1 MPVIVKQPAPDLPYS
16 LHDAYILEVRLEGD
30 TLHLVEGLCC
40 LHIAVLGDQPQ
51 GIPLQP
57 HLQNIGVVETTEPFD
72 QVQGDV
78 EITGVDWDSSHAYV
92 MEYRGV
98 LCGNRGPFTGR
109 KMAVEDF
116 LKTYPQGTLDIMDET
131 YGYRQ
136 VRLDGFLNLT
146 GRCLEFRLELY
157 YSGEFRYLLKEPAP
171 GAAV

>member
-30 TLHLVEGLCC
+30 TLRLVTQYGY
-40 LHIAVLGDQPQ
+40 
-51 GIPLQP
+51 
-57 HLQNIGVVETTEPFD
+57 VETTEPFD

-98 LCGNRGPFTGR
+98 LWR
-109 KMAVEDF
+109 KPRALYRPEKWRWKDF

-136 VRLDGFLNLT
+136 VKLDGFST
-146 GRCLEFRLELY
+146 
-157 YSGEFRYLLKEPAP
+157 
-171 GAAV
+171 

>member
-30 TLHLVEGLCC
+30 TLRLVTQYGY
-40 LHIAVLGDQPQ
+40 
-51 GIPLQP
+51 
-57 HLQNIGVVETTEPFD
+57 VETTEPF
-72 QVQGDV
+72 G
-78 EITGVDWDSSHAYV
+78 HAYV

-136 VRLDGFLNLT
+136 VKLDGFLNLT

-157 YSGEFRYLLKEPAP
+157 YSGEFRYLLKELAP

>member
-1 MPVIVKQPAPDLPYS
+1 MTPGKDGTHACHRKAARPRPA
-16 LHDAYILEVRLEGD
+16 
-30 TLHLVEGLCC
+30 
-40 LHIAVLGDQPQ
+40 
-51 GIPLQP
+51 LQP
-57 HLQNIGVVETTEPFD
+57 PRRLYSGGAAGGGTLRLVTQYGYVETTEPFD

-136 VRLDGFLNLT
+136 VKLDGFLNLT

>member
-30 TLHLVEGLCC
+30 TLRLVTQYGY
-40 LHIAVLGDQPQ
+40 
-51 GIPLQP
+51 
-57 HLQNIGVVETTEPFD
+57 VETTEPFD

-98 LCGNRGPFTGR
+98 LCGNRGPFTGGNGGGG
-109 KMAVEDF
+109 F

-136 VRLDGFLNLT
+136 VKLDGFLNLT

>member
-30 TLHLVEGLCC
+30 TLRLVTQYGY
-40 LHIAVLGDQPQ
+40 
-51 GIPLQP
+51 
-57 HLQNIGVVETTEPFD
+57 VETTEPFG

-98 LCGNRGPFTGR
+98 LCGNRGPCTGR

-131 YGYRQ
+131 YG
-136 VRLDGFLNLT
+136 
-146 GRCLEFRLELY
+146 
-157 YSGEFRYLLKEPAP
+157 
-171 GAAV
+171 

>member
-1 MPVIVKQPAPDLPYS
+1 MRTVIKPPYSDPPYS
-16 LHDAYILEVRLEGD
+16 LHDAYVTALEAKGD
-30 TLHLVEGLCC
+30 TLRLVTQYGY
-40 LHIAVLGDQPQ
+40 
-51 GIPLQP
+51 
-57 HLQNIGVVETTEPFD
+57 VETTEPFG

-136 VRLDGFLNLT
+136 VKLDGFLNLT

-157 YSGEFRYLLKEPAP
+157 YSGEFRYLLKELAP

>member
-30 TLHLVEGLCC
+30 TLRLVTQYGY
-40 LHIAVLGDQPQ
+40 
-51 GIPLQP
+51 
-57 HLQNIGVVETTEPFD
+57 VETTEPFD
-72 QVQGDV
+72 QVQGGCGDHW
-78 EITGVDWDSSHAYV
+78 GRLGQPHAYV

-98 LCGNRGPFTGR
+98 LCGNRGPFTSR

-136 VRLDGFLNLT
+136 VKLDGFQPDRPLP
-146 GRCLEFRLELY
+146 GV
-157 YSGEFRYLLKEPAP
+157 SAGALL
-171 GAAV
+171 

>member
-30 TLHLVEGLCC
+30 TLRLVTQYGY
-40 LHIAVLGDQPQ
+40 
-51 GIPLQP
+51 
-57 HLQNIGVVETTEPFD
+57 VETTEPFD

-116 LKTYPQGTLDIMDET
+116 LKTY
-131 YGYRQ
+131 RQ
-136 VRLDGFLNLT
+136 VKLDGFLNLT

>member
-30 TLHLVEGLCC
+30 TLRLVTQYGY
-40 LHIAVLGDQPQ
+40 
-51 GIPLQP
+51 
-57 HLQNIGVVETTEPFD
+57 VETTEPFG

-98 LCGNRGPFTGR
+98 LCGNRGPFTVR

-116 LKTYPQGTLDIMDET
+116 EDIPSGDAGH
-131 YGYRQ
+131 YGRDLR
-136 VRLDGFLNLT
+136 VPPGEAGRLSQPDRPLPGVSA
-146 GRCLEFRLELY
+146 GA
-157 YSGEFRYLLKEPAP
+157 LL
-171 GAAV
+171 

>member
-1 MPVIVKQPAPDLPYS
+1 MPVIVKQPPQTCPTASTTP
-16 LHDAYILEVRLEGD
+16 IFWRCGWKGD
-30 TLHLVEGLCC
+30 TLRLVTQYGY
-40 LHIAVLGDQPQ
+40 
-51 GIPLQP
+51 
-57 HLQNIGVVETTEPFD
+57 VETTEPFD

-136 VRLDGFLNLT
+136 VKLDGFLNLT

>member
-30 TLHLVEGLCC
+30 TLRLVTQYGY
-40 LHIAVLGDQPQ
+40 
-51 GIPLQP
+51 
-57 HLQNIGVVETTEPFD
+57 VETTEPFD

-109 KMAVEDF
+109 KMALPAF
-116 LKTYPQGTLDIMDET
+116 LQECPAFSLDIMDES
-131 YGYRQ
+131 YGYCQ
-136 VRLDGFLNLT
+136 ANLTGFLNLND
-146 GRCLEFRLELY
+146 RLLEFRLELY
-157 YSGEFRYLLKEPAP
+157 YTGAFQYILKE
-171 GAAV
+171 

>member
-30 TLHLVEGLCC
+30 TLRLVTQYGY
-40 LHIAVLGDQPQ
+40 
-51 GIPLQP
+51 
-57 HLQNIGVVETTEPFD
+57 VETTEPFD

-136 VRLDGFLNLT
+136 VKLDGFLNLT
-146 GRCLEFRLELY
+146 GPLPGV
-157 YSGEFRYLLKEPAP
+157 SAGALL
-171 GAAV
+171 

>member
-30 TLHLVEGLCC
+30 TLRLVTQYGY
-40 LHIAVLGDQPQ
+40 
-51 GIPLQP
+51 
-57 HLQNIGVVETTEPFD
+57 VETTEPFD

-98 LCGNRGPFTGR
+98 LCGNRGPFTSR

-116 LKTYPQGTLDIMDET
+116 LKTYPQGTLDIKI
-131 YGYRQ
+131 
-136 VRLDGFLNLT
+136 
-146 GRCLEFRLELY
+146 GR
-157 YSGEFRYLLKEPAP
+157 AH
-171 GAAV
+171 V

>member
-30 TLHLVEGLCC
+30 TLRL
-40 LHIAVLGDQPQ
+40 
-51 GIPLQP
+51 
-57 HLQNIGVVETTEPFD
+57 
-72 QVQGDV
+72 DV
-78 EITGVDWDSSHAYV
+78 EITGLEWDSSHAYV

-98 LCGNRGPFTGR
+98 LCGNRGPFTSR

-136 VRLDGFLNLT
+136 VKLDGFLNLT

>member
-30 TLHLVEGLCC
+30 TLRLVTQYGY
-40 LHIAVLGDQPQ
+40 
-51 GIPLQP
+51 
-57 HLQNIGVVETTEPFD
+57 VETTEPFD

-98 LCGNRGPFTGR
+98 LCGNRGPFTSR

-136 VRLDGFLNLT
+136 VKLDGFLNL
-146 GRCLEFRLELY
+146 GERCLEFCLDLCY
-157 YSGEFRYLLKEPAP
+157 TGEFRYLLKE
-171 GAAV
+171 

>member
-1 MPVIVKQPAPDLPYS
+1 
-16 LHDAYILEVRLEGD
+16 
-30 TLHLVEGLCC
+30 
-40 LHIAVLGDQPQ
+40 
-51 GIPLQP
+51 
-57 HLQNIGVVETTEPFD
+57 
-72 QVQGDV
+72 
-78 EITGVDWDSSHAYV
+78 

-136 VRLDGFLNLT
+136 VKLDGFLNLT

-171 GAAV
+171 GAACLLYTSGIAGNTTSAVPDGTKSLYLERRRASRHWPAFFGQQSLHNHVDIKY